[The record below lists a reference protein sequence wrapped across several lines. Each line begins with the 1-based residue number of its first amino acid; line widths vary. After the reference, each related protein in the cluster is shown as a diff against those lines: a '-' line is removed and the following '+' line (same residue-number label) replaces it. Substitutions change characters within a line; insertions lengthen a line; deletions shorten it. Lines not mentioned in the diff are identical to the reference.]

1 MARIFPDEGLDI
13 AIATLLGIS
22 AAPSALWVGYFTSQ
36 TATTVPA
43 ASAVLASQTGVTE
56 ASYTG
61 YARAELDPGEWGAA
75 AALAAGGRKRVASQ
89 QAFAAAS
96 SGASTEQANGYFLAT
111 THTPGSGVA
120 VCYVNFDE
128 GAMTI
133 QEADVP
139 RVTPTFGATN

>member
-89 QAFAAAS
+89 QALPQAGAGS
-96 SGASTEQANGYFLAT
+96 SQITANGYFIADAAT
-111 THTPGSGVA
+111 GGHA
-120 VCYVNFDE
+120 LCYVNFDE
-128 GAMTI
+128 GAAVIGEGDT
-133 QEADVP
+133 P